1 MTQPS
6 ADNPAISVLMPVY
19 NAARYLREAIA
30 SIQAQTASDFEYLC
44 VDDGSTDESPAI
56 LAELARSDP
65 RLRII
70 TKSNGGVTS
79 ALNAGLAVARG
90 EFVARMDADDIA
102 DPARFQE
109 QLDYMR
115 QHPECAAVGCLVIHT
130 DSAGKERDRSRA
142 YLTHEQITQCLW
154 NGNSSAL
161 PHYGAFIRRS
171 MLTQVGNYREQFRTA
186 QDLDLFLRLSE
197 IGKLANVPHYL
208 MRYREHEHS
217 VGATKSKNQAANARE
232 ILRQAYARKGM
243 ELPEH
248 LAKWSNVLITIN
260 RSRWAW
266 AALEEGRHA
275 DARGHAWNILKAQP
289 LHRSSWHLALHAA
302 LGPLRPR
309 LRSLARR
316 LRGAA

>member
-1 MTQPS
+1 MTQPLS
-6 ADNPAISVLMPVY
+6 DPPAISVLMPVY
-19 NAARYLREAIA
+19 NAGRYLREAVA
-30 SIQAQTASDFEYLC
+30 SILHQTAGDFEYLC
-44 VDDGSTDESPAI
+44 VDDGSTDDSPAI
-56 LAELARSDP
+56 LAELTASDP
-65 RLRII
+65 RIRVI
-70 TKSNGGVTS
+70 TKANGGVTS

-90 EFVARMDADDIA
+90 EFVARMDADDVA
-102 DPARFQE
+102 DPARFAE

-130 DSAGKERDRSRA
+130 DSCGKERDRSKA
-142 YLTHEQITQCLW
+142 YLTHEQITECLW

-171 MLTQVGNYREQFRTA
+171 MLTAVGNYREQFRTA

-208 MRYREHEHS
+208 MLYREHEHS

-232 ILRQAYARKGM
+232 ILRQAYARTGM

-266 AALEEGRHA
+266 AALEQGRYT
-275 DARGHAWNILKAQP
+275 DARGHAWGVLKAQP
-289 LHRSSWHLALHAA
+289 LRRSSWHLAIHTV
-302 LGPLRPR
+302 LGPLRPG
-309 LRSLARR
+309 LRSMMRKI
-316 LRGAA
+316 RGTA